1 VFVLK
6 IQQREVGVWKV
17 ARTATVRGSRTA
29 LRAQRLQSREA
40 EECSLEFLARAA
52 RDLQSQEIQMS
63 TRKLKIDEAN
73 TIYILR
79 EQVLSQFF
87 FRSTRVMARAGDDL
101 RSNELDFKR
110 VSIPGGGVGM
120 TNPVSF
126 SLI

>member
-1 VFVLK
+1 
-6 IQQREVGVWKV
+6 
-17 ARTATVRGSRTA
+17 
-29 LRAQRLQSREA
+29 
-40 EECSLEFLARAA
+40 LARAA